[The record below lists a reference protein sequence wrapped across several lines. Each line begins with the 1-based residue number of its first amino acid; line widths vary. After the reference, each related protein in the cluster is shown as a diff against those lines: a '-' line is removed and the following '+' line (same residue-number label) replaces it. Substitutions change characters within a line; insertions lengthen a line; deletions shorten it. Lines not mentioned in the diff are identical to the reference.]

1 MGFTESVKTVFSKF
15 ATFSGRASRSEFWWF
30 YLFNSLAWL
39 VFSVIGSIF
48 GSIFGGGDAGG
59 VLAGS
64 GIGLV
69 LSLIYSLVAIV
80 PTISVLVR
88 RLHDTGRSG
97 WHYWWCLIPIAG
109 PIILLVFLASP
120 SVPMDNLYGP
130 CPTDD
135 LIAYKTIG
143 DFSKVKQKNIR
154 TDTALMANMI

>member
-39 VFSVIGSIF
+39 VFGIIGSVLGSIF
-48 GSIFGGGDAGG
+48 SGGDAGS

-130 CPTDD
+130 CPT
-135 LIAYKTIG
+135 Y
-143 DFSKVKQKNIR
+143 
-154 TDTALMANMI
+154 

>member
-1 MGFTESVKTVFSKF
+1 MG
-15 ATFSGRASRSEFWWF
+15 FWWF

-130 CPTDD
+130 CPTD
-135 LIAYKTIG
+135 
-143 DFSKVKQKNIR
+143 
-154 TDTALMANMI
+154 

>member
-15 ATFSGRASRSEFWWF
+15 ATFSGRASRS
-30 YLFNSLAWL
+30 
-39 VFSVIGSIF
+39 
-48 GSIFGGGDAGG
+48 DAGS
-59 VLAGS
+59 VLTGS

-130 CPTDD
+130 CPTD
-135 LIAYKTIG
+135 
-143 DFSKVKQKNIR
+143 
-154 TDTALMANMI
+154 

>member
-120 SVPMDNLYGP
+120 SGTTF
-130 CPTDD
+130 TDHALQID

>member
-97 WHYWWCLIPIAG
+97 
-109 PIILLVFLASP
+109 
-120 SVPMDNLYGP
+120 
-130 CPTDD
+130 
-135 LIAYKTIG
+135 
-143 DFSKVKQKNIR
+143 
-154 TDTALMANMI
+154 

>member
-130 CPTDD
+130 CPT
-135 LIAYKTIG
+135 AYKTIG

>member
-39 VFSVIGSIF
+39 VFGIIGSVL
-48 GSIFGGGDAGG
+48 GSIFGGGDAGS

-97 WHYWWCLIPIAG
+97 WHY
-109 PIILLVFLASP
+109 
-120 SVPMDNLYGP
+120 
-130 CPTDD
+130 
-135 LIAYKTIG
+135 
-143 DFSKVKQKNIR
+143 
-154 TDTALMANMI
+154 